1 MVAQPALCDRLK
13 AKYMAVS
20 VERIKKYRRWFGW
33 VFLGSLLTLLFLF
46 FLSVPWPD
54 APLVLTRGSFIIF
67 ITTLIG
73 FLVTTV
79 MTWRKERRESV
90 DASVELEKNKLELE
104 KLRREIGDRNAA
116 AQEKKKKSSKRR
128 RVD

>member
-1 MVAQPALCDRLK
+1 
-13 AKYMAVS
+13 MAVS

-33 VFLGSLLTLLFLF
+33 AFLGSFLTLLFLF

-54 APLVLTRGSFIIF
+54 AQLVLTRGSFIISV
-67 ITTLIG
+67 TTLIG
-73 FLVTTV
+73 FLVTTL

-90 DASVELEKNKLELE
+90 PASVELEKNKQELE

-116 AQEKKKKSSKRR
+116 AQEKKKKTSRR
-128 RVD
+128 RQIG